1 MISGDILQKRKKTNV
16 HSFSCAW
23 LAYPHLKLRA
33 VDLDDDDDDDDD
45 DDGGKIEAAFFAETC
60 AQLATLGYL

>member
-1 MISGDILQKRKKTNV
+1 LISGDILQKRKKTNV

-23 LAYPHLKLRA
+23 LVKLRA
-33 VDLDDDDDDDDD
+33 VDLDDDDDDD
-45 DDGGKIEAAFFAETC
+45 GKIEAAFFAETC